1 MRGRRRIGCALA
13 LATLALA
20 APSYGA
26 GADGTASIAHVESAG
41 SKIQILVSVPGS
53 APVDLGSA
61 RLTLDGRNVA
71 ASAQQASQ
79 TKVRRVTV
87 LAIDTSD
94 SMAGARIAGAQAAA
108 NTFLDHVP
116 ANVAVGIVTFDR
128 TVNTR
133 LQPTLDRTAARKA
146 VKNLN
151 LARGTRLYDGVRAA
165 AALTGTS
172 GQRQVL
178 LLSDG
183 KDTTT
188 SPLGTAV
195 KAVKDSGVLL
205 DAVSLSVKDS
215 ANTALRQLAGAGSG
229 TVISAANPA
238 ALARAYQQEAQV
250 LARQVLITATV
261 PADFTAE
268 EATAA
273 VILSAG
279 GTSYSD
285 SAFVQ
290 VQAHPDQSQQPLAP
304 LSASSSN
311 SNSTGL
317 PWAVA
322 LAAILAVGLGA
333 GGIVLAAGAG
343 RREDAEPATLADHV
357 ASYGISGRGG
367 RPARA
372 HAAPASASLADQAR
386 DVAGKVLSSNR
397 DLEARIAHRL
407 EAADLSLRPAEWLL
421 LHAGL
426 AVGIGLAGGLL
437 GRGNPILLFLFL
449 AVGVIGPWAYLG
461 RKRAARLKAFNTN
474 LADTLQMLASSLSA
488 GLSLAQSIDT
498 VVREGTEPISSEF
511 RRVIVESRLGVGLE
525 DALEGVAKRMDS
537 KDFAWVV
544 MAVRIQR
551 EVGGNLAELLN
562 TVAATLRER
571 EYLRRHVAALSAE
584 GRLSAW
590 ILGGLPPGFLAYLTL
605 ARPSY
610 VHPMYTTPLGLLMCV
625 AMAVLLLVGVVWMSK
640 AAKVEV

>member
-26 GADGTASIAHVESAG
+26 GTGATANITHVEFAG
-41 SKIQILVSVPGS
+41 STVQILVSVPGS

-61 RLTLDGRNVA
+61 RLTLDGRNVT

-116 ANVAVGIVTFDR
+116 ANIAVGIVTFDR
-128 TVNTR
+128 TVTTR

-188 SPLGTAV
+188 SPLGAAV

-205 DAVSLSVKDS
+205 DAVSLSIKDS
-215 ANTALRQLAGAGSG
+215 ANTALRRLAGAGSG

-273 VILSAG
+273 VTLAAG

-290 VQAHPDQSQQPLAP
+290 VQAHQGRSQQPLAP
-304 LSASSSN
+304 LPATS

-333 GGIVLAAGAG
+333 GGIVLAAGGG
-343 RREDAEPATLADHV
+343 RRDDAEPATLADQV
-357 ASYGISGRGG
+357 ASYGISGRGA

-397 DLEARIAHRL
+397 DLEARIANRL

-498 VVREGTEPISSEF
+498 VVREGAEPISSEF

-590 ILGGLPPGFLAYLTL
+590 ILGGLPPAFLVYLTL

-625 AMAVLLLVGVVWMSK
+625 AMAVLLLVGIVWMSK

>member
-26 GADGTASIAHVESAG
+26 GTGATANITHVEFAG
-41 SKIQILVSVPGS
+41 STVQILVSVPGS

-61 RLTLDGRNVA
+61 RLTLDGHNVT

-116 ANVAVGIVTFDR
+116 ANIAVGIVTFDR
-128 TVNTR
+128 TVTTR

-188 SPLGTAV
+188 SPLGTSV

-205 DAVSLSVKDS
+205 DAVSLSIKDS

-238 ALARAYQQEAQV
+238 SLARAYQQEAQV

-273 VILSAG
+273 VTLSAG

-290 VQAHPDQSQQPLAP
+290 VQAHQGQPQQPLAP
-304 LSASSSN
+304 LPASS

-333 GGIVLAAGAG
+333 GGIVLAAGSG
-343 RREDAEPATLADHV
+343 RRDDAEPATLADHV
-357 ASYGISGRGG
+357 ASYGISGRGA
-367 RPARA
+367 RPTRA

-449 AVGVIGPWAYLG
+449 AAGIIGPWAYLG

-498 VVREGTEPISSEF
+498 VVREGAEPISSEF

-537 KDFAWVV
+537 RDFAWVV

-590 ILGGLPPGFLAYLTL
+590 ILGGLPPAFLVYLTL

-625 AMAVLLLVGVVWMSK
+625 AMAVLLLVGIVWMSK